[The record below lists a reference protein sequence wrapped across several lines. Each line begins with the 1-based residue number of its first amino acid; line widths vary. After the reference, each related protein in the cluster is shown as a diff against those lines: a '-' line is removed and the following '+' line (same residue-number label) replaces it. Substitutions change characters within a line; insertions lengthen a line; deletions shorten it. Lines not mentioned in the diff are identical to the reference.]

1 MESPTYDARDGTQ
14 QQIRKH
20 YDSKITPS
28 PKKIINI
35 LIFSRC
41 ARSGQ
46 ILPDLAFIEII
57 MAELGLFER
66 AEQYRDELVEAGY
79 ERFVGIDIDD
89 IDGEGMR
96 RAVERLQGIEH
107 FLAQMAITAGI

>member
-1 MESPTYDARDGTQ
+1 MNKS
-14 QQIRKH
+14 
-20 YDSKITPS
+20 
-28 PKKIINI
+28 
-35 LIFSRC
+35 IFLRR
-41 ARSGQ
+41 AGSGQ
-46 ILPDLAFIEII
+46 ILPDLVLIEEI
-57 MAELGLFER
+57 MAELWLFQR

-107 FLAQMAITAGI
+107 FLAQMAIAAGI